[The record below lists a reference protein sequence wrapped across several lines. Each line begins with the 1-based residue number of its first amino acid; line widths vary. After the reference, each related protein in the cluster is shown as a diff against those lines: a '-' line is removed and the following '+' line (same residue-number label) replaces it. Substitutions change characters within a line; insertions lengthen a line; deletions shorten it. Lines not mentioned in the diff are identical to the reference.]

1 MPRHSPCQ
9 AWTMKESFW
18 CVGRPMC
25 PGEAGTGGKEKDNER
40 LCCGFREVEGVIRR
54 ERGGASLSLTECLL
68 QLDDEDASC
77 LLWCFL
83 METSRDFALILSHV
97 LTGLRRLK

>member
-1 MPRHSPCQ
+1 
-9 AWTMKESFW
+9 
-18 CVGRPMC
+18 MC

-54 ERGGASLSLTECLL
+54 ERGGASLSLPECLL
-68 QLDDEDASC
+68 QLDDEGC
-77 LLWCFL
+77 LLFVVVL
-83 METSRDFALILSHV
+83 SHETSRDFALILSHV